1 MNRALLHMLWS
12 MMSGAFLQSRGA
24 IFGALVERF
33 AQAEVRRSW
42 AALRH
47 GSWESNELLE
57 NLRIYVASENQWRE
71 RTHSGYQVVSVDVTG
86 PPASGARWPA

>member
-1 MNRALLHMLWS
+1 
-12 MMSGAFLQSRGA
+12 MSGAFLQSRGA